1 MTETL
6 NMFTPLDTEEL
17 MWIDGGGIADFFI
30 TAGKVLL
37 TVSAVA
43 AAVGVIAAAP
53 AKGYV
58 APLAIIGA
66 SIAIAAVWAI

>member
-43 AAVGVIAAAP
+43 AAP

>member
-6 NMFTPLDTEEL
+6 NMFTPLDIEEL
-17 MWIDGGGIADFFI
+17 MSVDGGGIADFFI

-43 AAVGVIAAAP
+43 ATVGAI
-53 AKGYV
+53 V
-58 APLAIIGA
+58 ATPPGTKLKVATLAIM
-66 SIAIAAVWAI
+66 VLVLQ